1 MARSVSTIVQSMISY
16 IRGKFPSADVTEGS
30 ILNDIVITAPAR
42 VISQN
47 YSDLD
52 IASLGQSIITAS
64 DVQLEI
70 LGGNVGIVRKAARP
84 ALGSITFYKNSA
96 PASDIVISA
105 GTVVG
110 TSASNTSPGI
120 QFQTLRT
127 VTMYASLAGL
137 YLNPVTGRYEI
148 STDIIASVSGLDGI
162 IGSDTISLISTP
174 VSGIDGCYN
183 AVATAYGADQESSLS
198 LQNRIGA
205 RVTGNVI
212 GTEDGYLS
220 VVLANSAVD
229 DAVVVAHGLTGRDTL
244 GAIDIYVKG
253 RSPITQTDVF
263 TFLTQDMVFS
273 KQPTISGSVVSVQ
286 SSSSGS
292 VSSALWQQVVDTG
305 GYRGSINSLDKLHW
319 PTILDPTY
327 GIVYV
332 TYSYNA
338 LIEQLQTLFSQTNK
352 NVLDTNVLVK
362 WAQELLIDITINMKV
377 TEGFDSI
384 VVTDAVTT
392 EIALFLSSLSIGQEL
407 QQADVARV
415 ALNVAGVDDIQL
427 PFTLFQSSDGSIT
440 PNAFGNLVI
449 PSYAYA
455 LAGVITINIV
465 AVT

>member
-16 IRGKFPSADVTEGS
+16 IRGKFSSADVTEGS
-30 ILNDIVITAPAR
+30 ILHDVVITAPAR
-42 VISQN
+42 VISQV

-52 IASLGQSIITAS
+52 VASLGQSIITAS
-64 DVQLEI
+64 DVQLDT
-70 LGGNVGIVRKAARP
+70 LGRNVGIVRKAARP
-84 ALGSITFYKNSA
+84 ARGTITFYRNAA
-96 PASDIVISA
+96 PPFDVVVSV
-105 GTVVG
+105 GTVVST
-110 TSASNTSPGI
+110 TSSNTSPGI

-148 STDIIASVSGLDGI
+148 STDIIASLPGLDGI
-162 IGSDTISLISTP
+162 VGSNTISLISTP

-183 AVATAYGADQESSLS
+183 ALATAYGADQESFVS

-220 VVLANSAVD
+220 IVTANSAVD

-253 RSPITQTDVF
+253 RSPVTQTDVF
-263 TFLTQDMVFS
+263 TFLTQDMIFS

-292 VSSALWQQVVDTG
+292 LSSTLWQQVVDTG
-305 GYRGSINSLDKLHW
+305 LYRGSINALDTLHW
-319 PTILDPTY
+319 PTVLDSTY
-327 GIVYV
+327 GIIYV

-352 NVLDTNVLVK
+352 DVLDTSVLVK
-362 WAQELLIDITINMKV
+362 WAQELLIDVTMNLKV
-377 TEGFDSI
+377 TEGFDST

-427 PFTLFQSSDGSIT
+427 PFTTFQSSDSSVV
-440 PNAFGNLVI
+440 PNTFGNLVI

-455 LAGVITINIV
+455 LAGTITVNIV